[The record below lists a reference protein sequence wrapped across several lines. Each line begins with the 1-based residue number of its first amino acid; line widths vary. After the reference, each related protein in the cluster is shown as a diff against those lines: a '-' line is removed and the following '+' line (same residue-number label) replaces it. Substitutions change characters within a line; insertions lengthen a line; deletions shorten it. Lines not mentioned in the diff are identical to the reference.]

1 MTTPAPR
8 VNYLSNKDLLE
19 EIHKSKNSY
28 CEYTDEKYS
37 RYDLIVENLEDIFK
51 PENIEAAI
59 EKRTDRLAAE
69 MLAEELKSLSKKD
82 KKEKP
87 KLASFRDKVSVTVN
101 DLVFRVMCFDHIP
114 EAPGRKKNPKKTSDY
129 HSKLNFPPFKH
140 FVIEDLQS
148 QTVKEVGRSHSYR
161 GEFCMTHG
169 QITDKLSMAFLLLVE
184 KYGQRTNWRGYTYV
198 DEMRGQAL
206 VHLAMVSLQF
216 NEFKSDNPFSYFT
229 AIVSNSFLR
238 ILKLEKTQQAIRDDI
253 LQDSGRN
260 PSFGR
265 QLAHEESI
273 RKQREAAI
281 HADISDM
288 DLD

>member
-1 MTTPAPR
+1 MTAPAK

-19 EIHKSKNSY
+19 EIHKSKNSF
-28 CEYTDEKYS
+28 CEYIDESYS
-37 RYDLIVENLEDIFK
+37 RYDLIVENLNDIFL
-51 PENIEAAI
+51 PENIQTAI
-59 EKRTDRLAAE
+59 DKRTDRLAAE
-69 MLAEELKSLSKKD
+69 MLAEEIKNSS

-87 KLASFRDKVSVTVN
+87 KLSAMKEKVTVKVE
-101 DLVFRVMCFDHIP
+101 DLVFRVMGFDHIP
-114 EAPGRKKNPKKTSDY
+114 EEEGRKKNPKKTSDY
-129 HSKLNFPPFKH
+129 HTKLNFPPFKH
-140 FVIEDLQS
+140 FIITDLEKQE
-148 QTVKEVGRSHSYR
+148 VKEVGRSHSHK
-161 GEFCMTHG
+161 GQFCMTHG
-169 QITDKLSMAFLLLVE
+169 QLTDKLSLAFILLVE

-206 VHLAMVSLQF
+206 VHLTQVSLQF

-273 RKQREAAI
+273 RKQREAATM
-281 HADISDM
+281 SEFTDM
-288 DLD
+288 DGE